1 MNTKQNG
8 KVGTRKGNSG
18 EYYGVLR
25 GAREAGLTY
34 YYIIEHSFHT
44 NHNATL
50 WLMNDNNLR
59 ELAKREAD
67 LIASYFIG
75 KVQEEKVE
83 EIVNTAIK
91 DIYRVRKSWADA
103 NSQIGAYSNLNNAK
117 KACKE
122 GYTVYN
128 SKGVAI
134 YDNVSEEE
142 TDGYLVKVTANTL
155 NVRKSATILSKVVTT
170 IKENEIYTIVE
181 TKGDWGRLKSGA
193 GWISLKYTQKI

>member
-1 MNTKQNG
+1 MNKSAKFWKPTHSINTEPDTTVEVFMSVNAMKIINTVG
-8 KVGTRKGNSG
+8 K
-18 EYYGVLR
+18 
-25 GAREAGLTY
+25 
-34 YYIIEHSFHT
+34 
-44 NHNATL
+44 
-50 WLMNDNNLR
+50 
-59 ELAKREAD
+59 
-67 LIASYFIG
+67 
-75 KVQEEKVE
+75 
-83 EIVNTAIK
+83 IVNTAIK